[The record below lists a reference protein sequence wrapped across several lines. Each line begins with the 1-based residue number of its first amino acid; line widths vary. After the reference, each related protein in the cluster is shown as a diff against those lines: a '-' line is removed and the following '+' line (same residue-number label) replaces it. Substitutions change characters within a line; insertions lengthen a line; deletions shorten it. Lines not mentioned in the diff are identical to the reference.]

1 MQIIESDNKGNPGG
15 RSVRLFKLVNRK
27 GLSVEI
33 INYGA
38 VIKSIW
44 LPEKNGVSENIVLG
58 YDHIDE
64 YFSDTHYVGA
74 TIGRYANRISAAS
87 FSMGAQLYR
96 LDRNDGENCN
106 HGGFSG
112 FHAKLFD
119 CSFGEN
125 KLILRAE
132 SPDGEG
138 GFPGNVVLTVTY
150 HLSDENELQMD
161 YHLSTD
167 KRTPVNITNHT
178 YFNLSGEDTVLR
190 HQLRIE
196 SDELLETD
204 ESFLPTGRILK
215 TDDIPGFDFSQYREI
230 GKMMQM
236 KQENIKGYN
245 SYFIAREKSS
255 GLKKLATL
263 KTEKGHR
270 SVTVFSTMPGI
281 MLYTGDYLSGKHAPH
296 SGVSLEAHYFPDT
309 PNQPSF
315 PRGIFAVENNWRE
328 TIVYRLEF

>member
-1 MQIIESDNKGNPGG
+1 MQIIESDIDGNPGG
-15 RSVRLFKLVNRK
+15 SAVRLFKLVNRK

-38 VIKSIW
+38 VIKSICV
-44 LPEKNGVSENIVLG
+44 PESNGVPENIVLG
-58 YDHIDE
+58 YDRIED
-64 YFSDTHYVGA
+64 YLSDTHYLGA
-74 TIGRYANRISAAS
+74 TIGRYANRISNAS
-87 FSMGAQLYR
+87 FRMGTKLYR
-96 LDRNDGENCN
+96 LDKNDGENCN

-112 FHAKLFD
+112 FNTKLFD
-119 CSFGEN
+119 CYKEGD

-138 GFPGNVVLTVTY
+138 GFPGNVVLSVSY
-150 HLSDENELQMD
+150 HLSDEHELQMD
-161 YHLSTD
+161 YHLSSD
-167 KRTPVNITNHT
+167 KKTPVNITNHT
-178 YFNLSGEDTVLR
+178 YFNLSGEDTILR
-190 HQLRIE
+190 HQLQIE

-204 ESFLPTGRILK
+204 ENFLPTGRILK

-245 SYFIAREKSS
+245 SYFIARDKSS

-263 KTEKGHR
+263 KSEKSHR
-270 SVTVFSTMPGI
+270 CVTVFSTMPGI
-281 MLYTGDYLSGKHAPH
+281 MLYTGDYLSGNHAPF

-315 PRGIFAVENNWRE
+315 PQGIFAEEDNWRE